1 MVNYSV
7 SGIIYAKVTPEN
19 LAIANGLTGVGTLT
33 DVITPPSLLDG
44 KITFSTSSTSVDGTD
59 TDFQTDLLE
68 GDYLFAYT
76 AAGVPALVGKI
87 SSINSI
93 TSLTL
98 TAEASYNSPDVPR
111 NYGSSSFFIRSNESI
126 LMRVPA
132 VPVFN
137 VPNNIMIPSWANFRL
152 PVTSQV
158 YGTNNPLVSAVSQ
171 YSESGQPL
179 IIDGSP
185 VNVPFTIMPITK
197 IYTSRANGVTLP
209 SFIFAEI
216 NFFGQ
221 NTQELIASTMYNLFT
236 NSIIPGEQIGV
247 RYLPPSFDTNS
258 GYSLVLTN

>member
-1 MVNYSV
+1 V
-7 SGIIYAKVTPEN
+7 SGTN
-19 LAIANGLTGVGTLT
+19 
-33 DVITPPSLLDG
+33 
-44 KITFSTSSTSVDGTD
+44 

-137 VPNNIMIPSWANFRL
+137 VPNNIMIPSWANFRI
-152 PVTSQV
+152 PVTPQV
-158 YGTNNPLVSAVSQ
+158 YGTNNPSVSAVSQ

-179 IIDGSP
+179 VIDPSP
-185 VNVPFTIMPITK
+185 ANIPFTILPITK
-197 IYTSRANGVTLP
+197 IYASQINGVTLP

-216 NFFGQ
+216 NFFGTA
-221 NTQELIASTMYNLFT
+221 TQELVASTMYSLFT
-236 NSIIPGEQIGV
+236 NSIIPGEQIGS
-247 RYLPPSFDTNS
+247 RYLPPNFSTNS
-258 GYSLVLTN
+258 GYVLVQTIN